1 MGEKPKNFEILNREI
16 IEDLTEIREIY
27 GLIHKRFINTPL
39 VLELVREKF

>member
-27 GLIHKRFINTPL
+27 GLIHKF
-39 VLELVREKF
+39 VL